1 MRNRTGSVLIGTS
14 ILLLCATALAF
25 TIITHSKEVP
35 WFKLPKARKALTV
48 EAASVRA
55 ELAGL
60 PDFNETRQLDAYGF
74 HGDYLPVIDG
84 MPESPRWSAE
94 VTWSSI
100 AKVEQVVLVPAID
113 PRQGTLHGY
122 GFPRRF
128 RVSKQF
134 KDGTCETVAEWMD
147 EDCPDP
153 THVPLRI
160 DIPAPQCAS
169 IRIDVYRGAV
179 EGGREFFALGEVFCI
194 IEKDIWRALKIVA
207 EPSFESRPYWSKD
220 YLADQKTGLG
230 MPLGL
235 ARGNQGEEANNA
247 FSVTFE
253 QPPKEDCL
261 IELDLGSEQWMGWL
275 TLFPATPPSGSIV
288 PGYGFPGKIEVFGAQ
303 EVDGR
308 TSWIPIHKAEWTG
321 GNPGDNPVR
330 IPLFGFKGRWLRL
343 KVSGFA
349 ERNGLKIL
357 ALSEASISMREQAH
371 PVKAIRLHGFP
382 EEAERL
388 AGFLADGLASGRPV
402 LQMIEWL
409 NLIERQSRLKH
420 RLDEIVTLDAEMEL
434 RWAKGKGRAII
445 ASATLAL
452 LLLLIWAVHRQ
463 LSLQRLKLRIAQER
477 SQTEFEQMKLRLF
490 SQISHEL
497 RTPLTVIPV
506 PIERAMKEVGE
517 GKLKTYLGVALK
529 NVYELQQLVEQILD
543 LRRIQDG
550 QMKVNPVEVELVVHI
565 SSIIDS
571 MRPLA
576 EEKGI
581 ELSFEPV
588 EESLLARIDPQAL
601 KRMLGNLISNAIKF
615 TPSAGQVVVGF
626 STIRHA
632 LIFFVEDT
640 GPGIAAEDLPHIFD
654 QHYRG
659 QSSSARQT
667 IGSGL
672 GLALVH
678 EVAELLSGR
687 VVVASPIAD
696 GQGSRFTIEIPLQK
710 GDTR

>member
-1 MRNRTGSVLIGTS
+1 MRDRTGSVLIGTS
-14 ILLLCATALAF
+14 ILLLCAAALAF
-25 TIITHSKEVP
+25 TIGTHSGEVP

-48 EAASVRA
+48 EAAQVRA

-60 PDFNETRQLDAYGF
+60 PDFRETRQLDAYGF
-74 HGDYLPVIDG
+74 HGDYLPVMTG

-100 AKVEQVVLVPAID
+100 AKIEQVVLVPAID

-128 RVSKQF
+128 RVSKLF

-179 EGGREFFALGEVFCI
+179 EGGREFFALGEVYCV
-194 IEKDIWRALKIVA
+194 IEKDIWRARKIVA

-235 ARGNQGEEANNA
+235 APGNQDEEAGDT

-261 IELDLGSEQWMGWL
+261 IELDLGSDQYMGWL

-288 PGYGFPGKIEVFGAQ
+288 PGYGFPGKIKLSGGRM
-303 EVDGR
+303 VDDKIV
-308 TSWIPIHKAEWTG
+308 WAPIREDEWVG

-330 IPLFGFKGRWLRL
+330 IPLFAFKGRWLRL
-343 KVSGFA
+343 KVSDFA
-349 ERNGLKIL
+349 ERNGRKIF
-357 ALSEASISMREQAH
+357 ALSEASINMREQIY
-371 PVKAIRLHGFP
+371 PVKAIRLHGFT
-382 EEAERL
+382 EGAEQL
-388 AGFLADGLASGRPV
+388 AGFLTDGLVSGRPV
-402 LQMIEWL
+402 LQMIEWFD
-409 NLIERQSRLKH
+409 LIERQRRLKH
-420 RLDEIVTLDAEMEL
+420 RLDEIMALDAEMEL
-434 RWAKGKGRAII
+434 RWAKATRRAMI
-445 ASATLAL
+445 ASVTLAL
-452 LLLLIWAVHRQ
+452 LLLLIWAVYRQ

-550 QMKVNPVEVELVVHI
+550 KMKVNPVEVELLVHI

-581 ELSFEPV
+581 ELSFAPG
-588 EESLLARIDPQAL
+588 EESLVARIDPQAL

-615 TPSAGQVVVGF
+615 TPSAGRVVVGF
-626 STIRHA
+626 STVPHA

-659 QSSSARQT
+659 QASSALQAH
-667 IGSGL
+667 GSGL

-678 EVAELLSGR
+678 EVAELLGGR
-687 VVVASPIAD
+687 VAVASPIAD
-696 GQGSRFTIEIPLQK
+696 GQGSRFTIEIPLLK